1 MDRPIA
7 AITSGD
13 ISGDNPPT
21 EFRIFAAGENKTLE
35 GSYFF
40 TAQSAKSVI
49 EAREI
54 WGVECMVDLEH
65 LSTVSKDSPNYDPDA
80 RCWFLPELRD
90 GELWAVNARWTE
102 DGATRLKNK
111 TQKYLSPTFYFNNET
126 REIEA
131 LFNVALTAL
140 PKTLNAP
147 ALASAEFKE
156 SKKMDIAQF
165 VALAKSTGTTTVE
178 DTIDAMRNVV
188 NAFGAPSAKPEEKKE
203 DPKPSEPTP
212 PAPPAQEAATVPTAA
227 PAAPPPEDD
236 KAMAAN
242 SAVFSEN
249 AQLKSQLATLGA
261 QLDRIEST
269 ERRACVAELVK
280 LGVEIPATAWED
292 EAGSVPVARL
302 RVESVADMKARIAKL
317 SAVKSHPARRNPPTI
332 EVSSLSARELQICS
346 ETGCSPERYA
356 ALKAQRGEK

>member
-1 MDRPIA
+1 VERSIA

-21 EFRIFAAGENKTLE
+21 EFRIFAAGENRTLE

-40 TAQSAKSVI
+40 TPEAAKAVMA
-49 EAREI
+49 ARES

-65 LSTVSKDSPNYDPDA
+65 LSTVSKESPNYDPDA
-80 RCWFLPELRD
+80 RCWFIPELRD
-90 GELWAVNARWTE
+90 GELWGVNARWTE
-102 DGATRLKNK
+102 DGAQRLKAK
-111 TQKYLSPTFYFNNET
+111 TQKYLSPTFYFNEKT

-156 SKKMDIAQF
+156 RKKMDIAQF

-188 NAFGAPSAKPEEKKE
+188 NAFGPGPAKQESKPEEPGME
-203 DPKPSEPTP
+203 EPPAPAQAAAVAPP
-212 PAPPAQEAATVPTAA
+212 PAPP
-227 PAAPPPEDD
+227 PEEE
-236 KAMAAN
+236 KPMAAN
-242 SAVFSEN
+242 SALFNEN
-249 AQLKSQLATLGA
+249 AQLKAQVASLGA
-261 QLDRIEST
+261 VLDQIESN
-269 ERRACVAELVK
+269 ERRACVGELVK

-292 EAGSVPVARL
+292 EAGNIPVARL
-302 RVESVADMKARIAKL
+302 RSEPLADLKARIAKL
-317 SAVKSHPARRNPPTI
+317 SAVKSQPVRRNPP
-332 EVSSLSARELQICS
+332 VVDVAGLSARELQICK

-356 ALKAQRGEK
+356 ALKAQRGER

>member
-90 GELWAVNARWTE
+90 GELWGVNARWTE

-156 SKKMDIAQF
+156 SKKMDIAQY
-165 VALAKSTGTTTVE
+165 VAISKSAGTTTVE
-178 DTIDAMRNVV
+178 DTNDVLRN
-188 NAFGAPSAKPEEKKE
+188 ALSSFGSPAEKKPEPKVEEPKKE
-203 DPKPSEPTP
+203 EP
-212 PAPPAQEAATVPTAA
+212 PAPPAQEAATVPAAA

-236 KAMAAN
+236 KTMATN

-292 EAGSVPVARL
+292 EVGSVPVARL

-317 SAVKSHPARRNPPTI
+317 SAVKSHPVRRNPPTI